1 MWYNKEVY
9 WIKMHFAFENTE
21 IYEIKE
27 ADMSLLEAIFMGIVQ
42 GLTEFLPVSSSGHLA
57 MFKILFGIE
66 TETGMLFDVLLHFG
80 TLVAICMVFYK
91 DVAKLI
97 VEGIYI
103 LKNGL
108 INLAIWVRNSFIRIK
123 NMFQKDK
130 LPEEELDL
138 GKYHSVANSSY
149 RKFVLLVIMSTIPT
163 GIIGIIGK
171 DMVEMA
177 SRILIVL
184 GICLVITAILLFV
197 ADAAKGGEKLPK
209 DISYSNAF
217 IIGIVQGVAT
227 LPGISRSGS
236 TITACLLSGFNR
248 SFAVKYS
255 FIMSIPAILGA
266 MLLELKDFSVAALS
280 MGEIVYYIIGMVI
293 AGVVGYVC
301 IKTMLVI
308 VRNKKFKIFG
318 IYCLIIGMISI
329 IGHFYIV

>member
-1 MWYNKEVY
+1 M
-9 WIKMHFAFENTE
+9 T
-21 IYEIKE
+21 
-27 ADMSLLEAIFMGIVQ
+27 LLEAIFMGIIQ

-57 MFKILFGIE
+57 LFKILYGVEI
-66 TETGMLFDVLLHFG
+66 ETGMLFDVLLHFG
-80 TLVAICMVFYK
+80 TLVAICAVYYK

-97 VEGIYI
+97 VEGLYI

-108 INLAIWVRNSFIRIK
+108 INLAIFFHNGFLQVK
-123 NMFQKDK
+123 NMVRKEK
-130 LPEEELDL
+130 LSKEELDL
-138 GKYHSVANSSY
+138 GEYHPVANSSY
-149 RKFVLLVIMSTIPT
+149 RKFVLLVIVSTIPT

-177 SRILIVL
+177 SKLLIVP
-184 GICLVITAILLFV
+184 GICLIITSILLFV

-209 DISYSNAF
+209 DITYSNAF
-217 IIGIVQGVAT
+217 IIGIVQGIAT

-266 MLLELKDFSVAALS
+266 MVLELKDISLVAVSA
-280 MGEIVYYIIGMVI
+280 GEIACYVVGTVI

-301 IKTMLVI
+301 IKLMLAV
-308 VRNKKFKIFG
+308 VRSKKFKFFA
-318 IYCLIIGMISI
+318 IYCLIVGLISI
-329 IGHFYIV
+329 MGHFYIV

>member
-1 MWYNKEVY
+1 
-9 WIKMHFAFENTE
+9 
-21 IYEIKE
+21 
-27 ADMSLLEAIFMGIVQ
+27 MSLLETIFMGIVQ

-57 MFKILFGIE
+57 LFKIMFGIE

-80 TLVAICMVFYK
+80 TLVAICTVFYK

-97 VEGIYI
+97 TEGLYI
-103 LKNGL
+103 LKNSL
-108 INLAIWVRNSFIRIK
+108 INVAIFFHNSFIQIK
-123 NMFQKDK
+123 NHLKKDK
-130 LPEEELDL
+130 LLKEELDL
-138 GKYHSVANSSY
+138 GTYHPVANSSY
-149 RKFVLLVIMSTIPT
+149 RKFVLLVIVSTIPT

-177 SRILIVL
+177 SKILIVP
-184 GICLVITAILLFV
+184 GICLIITAILLFV
-197 ADAAKGGEKLPK
+197 ADITKGGEKLPK
-209 DISYSNAF
+209 DITYSNAF

-266 MLLELKDFSVAALS
+266 MVLELKDLSVVALS
-280 MGEIVYYIIGMVI
+280 AGEIVSYIVGMVI

-301 IKTMLVI
+301 IKMMLAV
-308 VRNKKFKIFG
+308 VRNKKFKFFAV
-318 IYCLIIGMISI
+318 YCLIIGLISI